1 MGGLLPPAERRGSVL
16 LGIFAALSLLL
27 LVMGDRVPTTAL
39 RGIGSWVFSPF
50 DRIVLLVDRLAAAWR
65 ENQSLHARVAQLEID
80 NQRLR
85 LAGDENR
92 ELREQLRLSES
103 SPLSLRPVEVLAL
116 SGEPVPTAA
125 TLSAGETQKVSVGD
139 AAVTKEGLLGS
150 VSEVYAYQS
159 RVMLLT
165 DPASAVACEVES
177 TQVLGILHFV
187 TVPTPRLLLT
197 GVPLSDTVK
206 VGQRIVTSGLSRR
219 FPRGIPVGRIARVG
233 RDASGLTQEL
243 SVEPA
248 VQLSRSRHA
257 FLTPHPAKLE
267 GAP

>member
-1 MGGLLPPAERRGSVL
+1 MGGFLPPAERRSSIL
-16 LGIFAALSLLL
+16 LGVFAALSLVL
-27 LVMGDRVPTTAL
+27 LVMGDRVPTGGL
-39 RGIGSWVFSPF
+39 RGVGAWVFSPF

-65 ENQSLHARVAQLEID
+65 ENQSLHARLTELEVE

-85 LAGDENR
+85 IAGDENR
-92 ELREQLRLSES
+92 VLRDQLGLSTN
-103 SPLSLRPVEVLAL
+103 SPLSLKPVEVLAL

-125 TLSAGETQKVSVGD
+125 TISAGGRQKVNVGD
-139 AAVTKEGLLGS
+139 AAVTREGLLGG
-150 VSEVYAYQS
+150 VSEVYLSQS

-165 DPASAVACEVES
+165 DPSSAVACEVES

-187 TVPTPRLLLT
+187 TVPSARLMLT

-206 VGQRIVTSGLSRR
+206 IGQRIVTSGLSRR
-219 FPRGIPVGRIARVG
+219 FPRGIPVGRIESVE

-243 SVEPA
+243 AVAPA

-257 FLTPHPAKLE
+257 FVTPHPVRLE